1 MNAHFLSRALL
12 LFLSLPAAVQA
23 AATTAAGL
31 EFEHA
36 WIRSAPAASPVMAG
50 YVRIVNP
57 GTHTVRIVAMQSPQ
71 FARVEAHAMREVDGV
86 MRMRPLVLELSAGE
100 TLELAP
106 GGNHLM
112 LMQPPV
118 PLAEGA
124 RATLEFT
131 LDDGRRRTVEFEV
144 RAAAPER

>member
-1 MNAHFLSRALL
+1 MNAHFLAPLLALL
-12 LFLSLPAAVQA
+12 LTSPAAVQA
-23 AATTAAGL
+23 AATAAQP
-31 EFEHA
+31 EFEQA

-57 GTHTVRIVAMQSPQ
+57 TQRALRIVSMHSPQ
-71 FARVEAHAMREVDGV
+71 FARVEAHAMQEVDGV
-86 MRMRPLVLELSAGE
+86 MRMRPLALELAAGA

-112 LMQPPV
+112 LMQPQA
-118 PLAEGA
+118 PLPEGA

-131 LDDGRRRTVEFEV
+131 LDDGRRRAVEFEV
-144 RAAAPER
+144 RATAPAR